1 MTGERRSLLP
11 DEALERV
18 RSLEAKLGEVQEG
31 LRSLD
36 MRLNRA
42 LDWVHSQQ
50 REAKPTLTVLVA
62 EAAKEDSS

>member
-18 RSLEAKLGEVQEG
+18 RSLEEKLGEVQEG

-42 LDWVHSQQ
+42 LDWVRSRQT
-50 REAKPTLTVLVA
+50 EAKPTLTVLVA
-62 EAAKEDSS
+62 EAAKEDS

>member
-1 MTGERRSLLP
+1 MNGS
-11 DEALERV
+11 EALERV
-18 RSLEAKLGEVQEG
+18 RSLEEKLGEVQEG

-50 REAKPTLTVLVA
+50 REAKPLTVLVA
-62 EAAKEDSS
+62 EAKEDS